1 VGEKNI
7 KKQIDKKPK
16 IQLKLSDIYN
26 IEIPIISNKVQKEID
41 KLSSKATTLLKE
53 SLQKTQEIENLIK
66 GIK

>member
-1 VGEKNI
+1 MGEKNI

>member
-1 VGEKNI
+1 MGEKNI

-26 IEIPIISNKVQKEID
+26 IEIPIISNKVQKELD
-41 KLSSKATTLLKE
+41 KLSSKATSLLKE